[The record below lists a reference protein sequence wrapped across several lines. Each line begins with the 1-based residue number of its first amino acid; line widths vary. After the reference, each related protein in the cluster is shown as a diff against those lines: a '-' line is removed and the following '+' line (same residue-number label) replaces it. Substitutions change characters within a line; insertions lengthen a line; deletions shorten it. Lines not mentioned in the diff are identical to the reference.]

1 MDSTQ
6 KKGFI
11 IGSICVGLLILGYL
25 FAPTFAA
32 EDEREFARGFF
43 LDLITNG
50 LLVGL
55 MYALVALGF
64 VLIYKATS
72 AINFAQGDLV
82 MFAGYAAAFLLVDLG
97 VPLLL
102 VVVVV
107 AVGMVLFGFLQ
118 ERVILRPL
126 VGQPVVSVIM
136 VTIGLAFVLQGL
148 VTILW
153 GANTRQL
160 SLPVPDDPIILGD
173 VFIPPINLVAA
184 LIAITFLVA
193 FGLFFTR
200 SRLGL
205 AMRAVADDQQAAMV
219 VGIKV
224 PSVFALSWGIAGL
237 AATAGG
243 VIWGNQIG
251 VDTFLNLVGLKVFP
265 VVILGGLDSIGGAI
279 LGGLMMGL
287 IESLAAGYF
296 DPMVGGGTKDFVPYV
311 VMILVLFIR
320 PYGMFGHETIER
332 V

>member
-1 MDSTQ
+1 MEHVNRKPVVITAV
-6 KKGFI
+6 
-11 IGSICVGLLILGYL
+11 CILAL
-25 FAPTFAA
+25 VVMFLVNP
-32 EDEREFARGFF
+32 EKEFF
-43 LDLITNG
+43 LDLVING

-72 AINFAQGDLV
+72 VINFAQGDLV
-82 MFAGYAAAFLLVDLG
+82 MFAGYAAAFVVVDLG
-97 VPLLL
+97 LPLWLML
-102 VVVVV
+102 IVVC
-107 AVGMVLFGFLQ
+107 VGMVLLGFLQ
-118 ERVILRPL
+118 ERLILRPL
-126 VGQPVVSVIM
+126 VGQPIVSVIM
-136 VTIGLAFVLQGL
+136 VTIGLSFVLQGL

-153 GANTRQL
+153 GARTREL
-160 SLPVPDDPIILGD
+160 ALPVPADPYILGP
-173 VFIPPINLVAA
+173 VFISPINLLAG
-184 LIAITFLVA
+184 LIAIVFLVL

-200 SRLGL
+200 SRMGV

-224 PSVFALSWGIAGL
+224 PRVFALSWAISGL

-243 VIWGNQIG
+243 IVWGNQIG

-279 LGGLMMGL
+279 LGGLMMGV

-296 DPMVGGGTKDFVPYV
+296 DPIVGGGTKDFVPYV
-311 VMILVLFIR
+311 LMILVLFIR

>member
-1 MDSTQ
+1 MDGTQ

-11 IGSICVGLLILGYL
+11 ITGVCVGILLLGYL
-25 FAPTFAA
+25 LNS
-32 EDEREFARGFF
+32 EKEFF
-43 LDLITNG
+43 LDLIING

-82 MFAGYAAAFLLVDLG
+82 MFAGYASAFLLVDLG

-102 VVVVV
+102 MVIIV
-107 AVGMVLFGFLQ
+107 AVGMVLLGFLQ
-118 ERVILRPL
+118 ERLILRPL
-126 VGQPVVSVIM
+126 VGQPIVSVIM
-136 VTIGLAFVLQGL
+136 VTIGLSFVLQGL

-153 GANTRQL
+153 GAETRRL
-160 SLPVPDDPIILGD
+160 DLPVSDNPIIFGPVL
-173 VFIPPINLVAA
+173 ISPINLVAA
-184 LIAITFLVA
+184 LIAIAFLVA

-219 VGIKV
+219 AGINV
-224 PSVFALSWGIAGL
+224 PLVFALSWGIAGL

-243 VIWGNQIG
+243 IIWGNQIG
-251 VDTFLNLVGLKVFP
+251 VDTFLNLIGLKVFP
-265 VVILGGLDSIGGAI
+265 VVILGGLDSIGGAVIGGLI
-279 LGGLMMGL
+279 LG
-287 IESLAAGYF
+287 IVESLAAGYF

-311 VMILVLFIR
+311 LMILVLFIR

>member
-1 MDSTQ
+1 MELTKSKPVVITA
-6 KKGFI
+6 
-11 IGSICVGLLILGYL
+11 ICVLVLVVAFIVN
-25 FAPTFAA
+25 P
-32 EDEREFARGFF
+32 EKEFF
-43 LDLITNG
+43 LDLVING

-72 AINFAQGDLV
+72 VINFAQGDLV
-82 MFAGYAAAFLLVDLG
+82 MFAGYAAAFFVVDLG
-97 VPLLL
+97 LPLWLML
-102 VVVVV
+102 IIVCI
-107 AVGMVLFGFLQ
+107 GMVLLGFLQ
-118 ERVILRPL
+118 ERLILRPL
-126 VGQPVVSVIM
+126 IGQPVVSVIM

-148 VTILW
+148 VTIFW
-153 GANTRQL
+153 GANTREL
-160 SLPVPDDPIILGD
+160 ALPVRADPYMLGP
-173 VFIPPINLVAA
+173 VFISPINLLAG
-184 LIAITFLVA
+184 LIAIVFLVL

-200 SRLGL
+200 SRMGV

-224 PSVFALSWGIAGL
+224 PQVFALSWAIAGL

-243 VIWGNQIG
+243 IVWGNQIG

-279 LGGLMMGL
+279 LGGLIMGVV
-287 IESLAAGYF
+287 ESLAAGYF
-296 DPMVGGGTKDFVPYV
+296 DPLVGGGTKDFVPYV
-311 VMILVLFIR
+311 LMILVLFIR